1 MMAVIGRSRA
11 VAQIGRWRLGGLVAW
26 LIWGGV
32 HIAFL
37 IGFRN
42 RVAVMFNWFWN
53 WLTNARD
60 ARLITGDI
68 RPGVRWDET
77 RHPEQSG

>member
-1 MMAVIGRSRA
+1 
-11 VAQIGRWRLGGLVAW
+11 

-42 RVAVMFNWFWN
+42 RVQVLISWLWN
-53 WLTNARD
+53 WMLNARD
-60 ARLITGDI
+60 ARLITGDTQLSVDI
-68 RPGVRWDET
+68 TASAEFAGSRCKIEKTDSLKPTGT
-77 RHPEQSG
+77 N